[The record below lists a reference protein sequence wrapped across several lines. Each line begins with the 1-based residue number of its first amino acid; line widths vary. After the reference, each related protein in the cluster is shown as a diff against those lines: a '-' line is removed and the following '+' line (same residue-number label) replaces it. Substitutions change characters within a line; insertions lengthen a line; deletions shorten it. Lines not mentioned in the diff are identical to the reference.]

1 LADQQRV
8 LGRLAWQTLADWF
21 SVHHLRHRSVA
32 EMNQSRTASLIESV
46 FNVVIGYGVALA
58 SQLAIFPMFG
68 IHLPLSDNLAIGAWF
83 TIISLVRSYAIRR
96 WFNARLHRAAQK
108 LAGL

>member
-1 LADQQRV
+1 
-8 LGRLAWQTLADWF
+8 
-21 SVHHLRHRSVA
+21 
-32 EMNQSRTASLIESV
+32 MNQSRVASLAESV
-46 FNVVIGYGVALA
+46 MNVLIGYGVALA
-58 SQLAIFPMFG
+58 SQLVIFPMFG

-83 TIISLVRSYAIRR
+83 TIISLVRSYCIRR

>member
-1 LADQQRV
+1 
-8 LGRLAWQTLADWF
+8 
-21 SVHHLRHRSVA
+21 
-32 EMNQSRTASLIESV
+32 MNQSRVASLAESV
-46 FNVVIGYGVALA
+46 MNVLIGYGVALA
-58 SQLAIFPMFG
+58 SQLVIFPMFG

-83 TIISLVRSYAIRR
+83 TLISLDRSYAIRR

>member
-1 LADQQRV
+1 
-8 LGRLAWQTLADWF
+8 
-21 SVHHLRHRSVA
+21 
-32 EMNQSRTASLIESV
+32 MNQTRTASLIESV

-58 SQLAIFPMFG
+58 SQLVIFPMFG
-68 IHLPLSDNLAIGAWF
+68 IHISLSDNLAISAWF

-96 WFNARLHRAAQK
+96 WFNARLQRAAEK

>member
-1 LADQQRV
+1 VDWETLDQRPSV
-8 LGRLAWQTLADWF
+8 LFLCDLGAR
-21 SVHHLRHRSVA
+21 

-46 FNVVIGYGVALA
+46 FSVVIGYGMALA
-58 SQLAIFPMFG
+58 SQLVIFPMFG

-83 TIISLVRSYAIRR
+83 TIISLVRSYVIRR

-108 LAGL
+108 IAGL

>member
-1 LADQQRV
+1 
-8 LGRLAWQTLADWF
+8 
-21 SVHHLRHRSVA
+21 
-32 EMNQSRTASLIESV
+32 MNQTRTASLIESV

-58 SQLAIFPMFG
+58 SQLVIFPMFG
-68 IHLPLSDNLAIGAWF
+68 IHISLSDNLAISAWF

-96 WFNARLHRAAQK
+96 WFNARLHRAAEK

>member
-1 LADQQRV
+1 
-8 LGRLAWQTLADWF
+8 
-21 SVHHLRHRSVA
+21 
-32 EMNQSRTASLIESV
+32 MNQSRTASLIESV

-68 IHLPLSDNLAIGAWF
+68 IHLPLSDNLAIGVWF

-108 LAGL
+108 LAGMK

>member
-1 LADQQRV
+1 M
-8 LGRLAWQTLADWF
+8 T
-21 SVHHLRHRSVA
+21 
-32 EMNQSRTASLIESV
+32 QSRTASLIESV

-58 SQLAIFPMFG
+58 SQIVIFPMFG

-96 WFNARLHRAAQK
+96 WFNARLHRAEKKIAGFK
-108 LAGL
+108 LKKKNLRGRSTSTATAFLM

>member
-1 LADQQRV
+1 
-8 LGRLAWQTLADWF
+8 
-21 SVHHLRHRSVA
+21 
-32 EMNQSRTASLIESV
+32 MNQSRVASLTESV
-46 FNVVIGYGVALA
+46 MNVLIGYGVALA
-58 SQLAIFPMFG
+58 SQLVIFPMFG
-68 IHLPLSDNLAIGAWF
+68 IRLPLSDNLAIGAWF

>member
-1 LADQQRV
+1 
-8 LGRLAWQTLADWF
+8 
-21 SVHHLRHRSVA
+21 
-32 EMNQSRTASLIESV
+32 MNQSRVASLAESV
-46 FNVVIGYGVALA
+46 MNVLIGYGVALA
-58 SQLAIFPMFG
+58 SQLVIFPMFG

>member
-1 LADQQRV
+1 
-8 LGRLAWQTLADWF
+8 
-21 SVHHLRHRSVA
+21 
-32 EMNQSRTASLIESV
+32 MNQSRVASLAESV
-46 FNVVIGYGVALA
+46 MNVLIGYGVALA
-58 SQLAIFPMFG
+58 SQLVIFPMFDV
-68 IHLPLSDNLAIGAWF
+68 HLPLSDNLAIGAWF

>member
-1 LADQQRV
+1 
-8 LGRLAWQTLADWF
+8 
-21 SVHHLRHRSVA
+21 
-32 EMNQSRTASLIESV
+32 MNQSRVASLTESV
-46 FNVVIGYGVALA
+46 MNVLIGYGVALA
-58 SQLAIFPMFG
+58 SQLVIFPMFG

>member
-1 LADQQRV
+1 
-8 LGRLAWQTLADWF
+8 
-21 SVHHLRHRSVA
+21 
-32 EMNQSRTASLIESV
+32 MNQSRVASLAESAM
-46 FNVVIGYGVALA
+46 NVLIGYGVALA
-58 SQLAIFPMFG
+58 SQLVIFPLFG
-68 IHLPLSDNLAIGAWF
+68 IHIPLSDNLAIGAWF